1 MSRSELNMTGSGWE
15 WAGNEWKWVKN
26 EWKWVGV
33 NSNEWEHG
41 LV

>member
-1 MSRSELNMTGSGWE
+1 MTGSGWE

-33 NSNEWEHG
+33 NSNKWEHG

>member
-1 MSRSELNMTGSGWE
+1 MSGSGWE
-15 WAGNEWKWVKN
+15 WTGNEWKWVKN

-33 NSNEWEHG
+33 NRNEWEHG